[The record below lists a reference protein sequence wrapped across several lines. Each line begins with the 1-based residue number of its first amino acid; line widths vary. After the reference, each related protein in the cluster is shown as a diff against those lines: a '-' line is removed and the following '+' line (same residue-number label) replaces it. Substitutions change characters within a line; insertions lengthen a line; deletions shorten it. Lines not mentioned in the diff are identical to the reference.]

1 MARGGAQKD
10 RTEPVRRCLV
20 TGDRDGKAALIRFV
34 VGPDDLVVPDILGR
48 LPGRGMYLRPD
59 RAVVDTAVRKR
70 AFSRGA
76 KRQVRAPDDLPALVE
91 TALARRVIEL
101 VSLARKS
108 GSAVA
113 GYEKVKDWL
122 SGGTAQVLLQASDG
136 SERGKAKLRPPD
148 GPDSLI
154 DFLTASELGMAF
166 GREKVIHSALA
177 GGGLTAR
184 VVEEAARLQGMRA
197 QHGGDR
203 PVGKGTTTT

>member
-1 MARGGAQKD
+1 MTRGGAQKD
-10 RTEPVRRCLV
+10 RDDPERRCLV
-20 TGDRDGKAALIRFV
+20 TGERDGKAGLVRFV
-34 VGPDDLVVPDILGR
+34 VGPDDMVVPDILGR

-59 RAVVDTAVRKR
+59 PDVIATALRKR

-76 KRQVRAPDDLPALVE
+76 KRQVTAPENLPALVE

-101 VSLARKS
+101 LSLARKS
-108 GSAVA
+108 GAAIA

-122 SGGTAQVLLQASDG
+122 TGGTAVVLLQASDG

-154 DFLTASELGMAF
+154 DVLTASELGMAF

-177 GGGLTAR
+177 GGGLSTR

-203 PVGKGTTTT
+203 PVGKGTTTI

>member
-1 MARGGAQKD
+1 MTRGGAQKD
-10 RTEPVRRCLV
+10 RDDPERRCLV
-20 TGDRDGKAALIRFV
+20 TGDRDDKAALLRFV
-34 VGPDDLVVPDILGR
+34 VGPDDVVVPDILGR
-48 LPGRGMYLRPD
+48 LPGRGMYLRSD
-59 RAVVDTAVRKR
+59 RAVIDTALRKR
-70 AFSRGA
+70 VFSRGA
-76 KRQVRAPDDLPALVE
+76 KRQVAAPDDLPVQVEAAL
-91 TALARRVIEL
+91 LRRVIEL
-101 VSLARKS
+101 LSLARKS
-108 GSAVA
+108 GAAIA

-122 SGGTAQVLLQASDG
+122 VGGNAAVLLQASDG

-197 QHGGDR
+197 QIGGDR
-203 PVGKGTTTT
+203 PVGKGTTTI

>member
-1 MARGGAQKD
+1 MTRGGAQKD
-10 RTEPVRRCLV
+10 RENPERRCLV
-20 TGDRDGKAALIRFV
+20 TGERDDKAALVRFV
-34 VGPDDLVVPDILGR
+34 VGPDDAVVPDILGR

-59 RAVVDTAVRKR
+59 RGVIDTALRKR
-70 AFSRGA
+70 AFSRCA
-76 KRQVRAPDDLPALVE
+76 RRQVTAPDDLSARVEAALV
-91 TALARRVIEL
+91 RRVIEL
-101 VSLARKS
+101 LSLARKS
-108 GSAVA
+108 GAAIA

-122 SGGTAQVLLQASDG
+122 TGGTAVLLLQASDG
-136 SERGKAKLRPPD
+136 SERGKTKLRPPD

-154 DFLTASELGMAF
+154 DFLTASELGMAL